1 MDLHAESKLYMEF
14 LLHNWFQ
21 SDSSFDRHAHM
32 VPSLHPPQD
41 SLMTCLIMSSP
52 QAKEALILTFLGGVD
67 VSRRG
72 EFGDRKEMEYNRAT
86 RGPKVYSAA
95 VYYLT
100 KGIVLSSEFKTYT
113 TNKI

>member
-86 RGPKVYSAA
+86 RGP
-95 VYYLT
+95 
-100 KGIVLSSEFKTYT
+100 
-113 TNKI
+113 